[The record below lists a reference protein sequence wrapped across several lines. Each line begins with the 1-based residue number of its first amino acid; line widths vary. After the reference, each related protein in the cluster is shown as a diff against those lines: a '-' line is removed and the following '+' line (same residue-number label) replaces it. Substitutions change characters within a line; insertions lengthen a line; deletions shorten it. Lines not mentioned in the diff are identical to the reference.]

1 MKKFLLGTDPYGEKI
16 VPEDLDTTRGHRS
29 RAVLKTACACNCLT
43 GWHDNHKVTLNSSF
57 QPMTLSSYEAI
68 CSIGFYKRLKPRER
82 SQFR

>member
-1 MKKFLLGTDPYGEKI
+1 MKRFLLGTDPYGEKI

-29 RAVLKTACACNCLT
+29 RAVLKAACACNCLT